1 MSYEKSKDGE
11 LFDSD
16 VEAELSDLDGD
27 GGSDAENYD
36 NQPSREPI
44 AAPLNDTTEEQQ
56 ESPVA
61 PRPKLPSFKKQNR
74 SDQDDADIE
83 RIREEIRA
91 KKQRREEGGEDEDE
105 EGGQEEDEEPKNPPH
120 VQAALDEF
128 DRQIA
133 MLTASGRRKKKK
145 VDEVDLERSM
155 DEEVSQLR
163 DRMKMAV
170 DEDIMA
176 NNDRKPALAKIKMLN
191 EVVSLMTHKRAQDA
205 ILDNQLLDMV
215 RLWLEPLP
223 DRSLPSLDIQNEL
236 LDALDK
242 LPIVGDHLRESGV
255 GKIVYFYQK
264 SPRVDARVKRRA
276 EQLVAKWSRLV
287 IKRTANYRERL
298 HERQKY
304 SREEMLSRRKK
315 FKPETTEES
324 NSGSGAPRMHVN
336 IPRAVAPDY
345 DVIPESTVTAA
356 PRSKHSKDASSRKRL
371 ANTMRSLKGT
381 GQRR

>member
-1 MSYEKSKDGE
+1 MSYERTKEGE

-36 NQPSREPI
+36 HQPSTESTT
-44 AAPLNDTTEEQQ
+44 APVTDTAVEEE
-56 ESPVA
+56 ESHIA
-61 PRPKLPSFKKQNR
+61 PRPKLPSFKKQSR
-74 SDQDDADIE
+74 TDQDDADIE

-91 KKQRREEGGEDEDE
+91 KKQQREGSDDEGQEP
-105 EGGQEEDEEPKNPPH
+105 EEDEEPKNPPH

-298 HERQKY
+298 HERQRY

-315 FKPETTEES
+315 FKPEPTEES
-324 NSGSGAPRMHVN
+324 NSSLGAPRMHVN

-371 ANTMRSLKGT
+371 TNTMRSLKGT